1 MRRRRFLSSVG
12 EAGGA
17 ALVTTLFG
25 PETIRNVEAAAQRTT
40 GASPEDLARDENYWS
55 EIQQAFSVTRSIIN
69 LNNGGVCPSPRMV
82 TEAFVRYVWESEEAP
97 VYTMWQILQPRK
109 ENVRQRLAVL
119 FGCDPE
125 EVALVRNTSEAMEI
139 LLLGLD
145 LQSGDEILTTTQD
158 YGRMLTTIRQRV
170 RREGID
176 LKFIQIPTPAETDE
190 EVVEGFRNAITDK
203 TRVILMSHQIN
214 LTGQILPVK
223 AVCDVAREHGIEV
236 MVDGAHSFA
245 QFDFKLEDIGCDY
258 FGTSLHKW
266 LLAPKG
272 TGMLYVKK
280 DKIPKIWPMMPAP
293 ERMDADIRKY
303 EEIGTHPAAN
313 FVAVGEAITFHN
325 TVGAKNKEARLRYL
339 KDTWADRL
347 SALPNTELHT
357 SKQPQV
363 ELRHREHQPDDGR
376 GAPAPRLL
384 LGESTTSSSLPSC
397 TRSSRDSGSPRTST
411 RPWPSSTTSATC
423 TRTSPG
429 TASRSRPD
437 TSMNVGYPPAPD
449 GLTLA

>member
-12 EAGGA
+12 EAGSA
-17 ALVTTLFG
+17 AFVTTLFG
-25 PETIRNVEAAAQRTT
+25 PETIHNVEAAAQRTS
-40 GASPEDLARDENYWS
+40 GRSPDDLAGDENYWS
-55 EIQQAFSVTRSIIN
+55 EVQQAFSVSRSIIN

-82 TEAFVRYVWESEEAP
+82 TEAFVRYTWQQEEAP
-97 VYTMWQILQPRK
+97 VYTMWQVLEPRK
-109 ENVRQRLAVL
+109 ENVRQRLATV

-139 LLLGLD
+139 LLLGMD
-145 LQSGDEILTTTQD
+145 LESGDEILTTTQD
-158 YGRMLTTIRQRV
+158 YGRMLTTIRQRI

-176 LKFIQIPTPAETDE
+176 LKFIQIPTPSETDE
-190 EVVEGFRNAITDK
+190 EVVEGFKNAITDRTK
-203 TRVILMSHQIN
+203 IILMSHQIN

-223 AVCDVAREHGIEV
+223 AVCDVARERGVEV

-245 QFDFKLEDIGCDY
+245 QFDFKQKDIGCDY

-313 FVAVGEAITFHN
+313 FVAIGEAITFHN

-339 KDTWADRL
+339 KNTWADRL
-347 SALPNTELHT
+347 SALPDTELHT
-357 SKQPQV
+357 SRDPKMSCAIGNINLKTV
-363 ELRHREHQPDDGR
+363 E
-376 GAPAPRLL
+376 APRLRDYFWDKHHIIVTPIMHEEFQGL
-384 LGESTTSSSLPSC
+384 RITPNLYTTMAELDYFCNVYEHVAKNGLPK
-397 TRSSRDSGSPRTST
+397 
-411 RPWPSSTTSATC
+411 SA
-423 TRTSPG
+423 
-429 TASRSRPD
+429 
-437 TSMNVGYPPAPD
+437 
-449 GLTLA
+449 

>member
-1 MRRRRFLSSVG
+1 MLRRSFLSSVG

-25 PETIRNVEAAAQRTT
+25 PEAIRGVEAANRQAADR
-40 GASPEDLARDENYWS
+40 SPEEIARDESYWADV
-55 EIQQAFSVTRSIIN
+55 QQAFSVSRSIIN

-82 TEAFVRYVWESEEAP
+82 TEAFVRYTWEQEEAP
-97 VYTMWQILQPRK
+97 VYTMWQILEPRK
-109 ENVRQRLAVL
+109 EHVRQRLAGL

-139 LLLGLD
+139 LLLGMD
-145 LQSGDEILTTTQD
+145 LKSGDEVLTTTQD
-158 YGRMLTTIRQRV
+158 YGRMLTTLRQRT
-170 RREGID
+170 RREGIEIR
-176 LKFIQIPTPAETDE
+176 FIQIPTPAETDE
-190 EVVEGFRNAITDK
+190 EVVEGFRNAITDR
-203 TRVILMSHQIN
+203 TRIILMSHQIN
-214 LTGQILPVK
+214 LTGQILPVRE
-223 AVCDVAREHGIEV
+223 VCEVARERGVEV

-245 QFDFKLEDIGCDY
+245 QFDFRQEDIGCDY

-293 ERMDADIRKY
+293 ERMDADIRKF

-325 TVGAKNKEARLRYL
+325 TVGGKRKEARLRYL

-347 SALPNTELHT
+347 SALPGTELHT
-357 SKQPQV
+357 SRDPKMSCAIGNIDLQAIEPARLRDYFWEKHHIIVTPIQHDEFRGLRITPNLYTTMGELDYFCEAYEQV
-363 ELRHREHQPDDGR
+363 ARHG
-376 GAPAPRLL
+376 
-384 LGESTTSSSLPSC
+384 LPK
-397 TRSSRDSGSPRTST
+397 
-411 RPWPSSTTSATC
+411 SA
-423 TRTSPG
+423 
-429 TASRSRPD
+429 
-437 TSMNVGYPPAPD
+437 
-449 GLTLA
+449 

>member
-25 PETIRNVEAAAQRTT
+25 PETIRSVEAAAQRTAGT
-40 GASPEDLARDENYWS
+40 SPEDLARDENYWS

-82 TEAFVRYVWESEEAP
+82 TEAFVRYIWESEEAP

-109 ENVRQRLAVL
+109 ENVRQRLAVV

-139 LLLGLD
+139 LLLGMD

-190 EVVEGFRNAITDK
+190 EVVEGFRGAITDK
-203 TRVILMSHQIN
+203 TRIILMSHQIN

-223 AVCDVAREHGIEV
+223 AVCDLARERGIEV

-293 ERMDADIRKY
+293 ERMDEDIRKY

-357 SKQPQV
+357 S
-363 ELRHREHQPDDGR
+363 RD
-376 GAPAPRLL
+376 PRLSCAIGNINL
-384 LGESTTSSSLPSC
+384 TTVEPPRLRDYFWEKHHIIVTPIMHEEFQGLRITPNLYTTMAELDYFCNVYEDVARNGLPK
-397 TRSSRDSGSPRTST
+397 
-411 RPWPSSTTSATC
+411 SA
-423 TRTSPG
+423 
-429 TASRSRPD
+429 
-437 TSMNVGYPPAPD
+437 
-449 GLTLA
+449 

>member
-1 MRRRRFLSSVG
+1 MLRRRFLSSVG

-25 PETIRNVEAAAQRTT
+25 PETIRSVEAANRQAAGR
-40 GASPEDLARDENYWS
+40 SPEELARDESYWT
-55 EIQQAFSVTRSIIN
+55 EVQQAFSVSRSIIN

-82 TEAFVRYVWESEEAP
+82 TEAFVRYIWEQEEAP
-97 VYTMWQILQPRK
+97 VYTMWQILEPRK
-109 ENVRQRLAVL
+109 EHVRQRLAGL

-139 LLLGLD
+139 LLLGMD
-145 LQSGDEILTTTQD
+145 LKSGDEVLTTTQD
-158 YGRMLTTIRQRV
+158 YGRMLTTLGQRV

-176 LKFIQIPTPAETDE
+176 IRYIQVPTPAETDE
-190 EVVEGFRNAITDK
+190 EIVEGFRNAITDR
-203 TRVILMSHQIN
+203 TRILLMSHQIN

-223 AVCDVAREHGIEV
+223 AVTDMARERGVEV

-245 QFDFKLEDIGCDY
+245 QFDFRQEDIGCDY

-280 DKIPKIWPMMPAP
+280 EKIPKIWPLMPAP
-293 ERMDADIRKY
+293 ERMDADIRKF

-325 TVGAKNKEARLRYL
+325 TVGARRKEARLRYL

-347 SALPNTELHT
+347 SALPGTELHT
-357 SKQPQV
+357 SRNPKMSCAIGNINLKSIEPPKLRDYFWDRHHIIVTPILHEEFQGLRITPNLYTTMG
-363 ELRHREHQPDDGR
+363 ELDYFCETYEKVARNG
-376 GAPAPRLL
+376 
-384 LGESTTSSSLPSC
+384 LPK
-397 TRSSRDSGSPRTST
+397 
-411 RPWPSSTTSATC
+411 SA
-423 TRTSPG
+423 
-429 TASRSRPD
+429 
-437 TSMNVGYPPAPD
+437 
-449 GLTLA
+449 

>member
-25 PETIRNVEAAAQRTT
+25 PETIRNVEAAAQRTA

-82 TEAFVRYVWESEEAP
+82 TEAFVRYIWESEEAP

-245 QFDFKLEDIGCDY
+245 QFDFKLAGHRLRLLRHQPSQVAARPQGHRDALREEGQDPEDLAHDAGSRAHGRGHPQVRGDRHPSRRQLRGCRRSDHLPQH
-258 FGTSLHKW
+258 G
-266 LLAPKG
+266 G
-272 TGMLYVKK
+272 REEQGG
-280 DKIPKIWPMMPAP
+280 PAP
-293 ERMDADIRKY
+293 
-303 EEIGTHPAAN
+303 
-313 FVAVGEAITFHN
+313 
-325 TVGAKNKEARLRYL
+325 
-339 KDTWADRL
+339 
-347 SALPNTELHT
+347 LPEGHL
-357 SKQPQV
+357 
-363 ELRHREHQPDDGR
+363 GR
-376 GAPAPRLL
+376 PPVSAPRIPN
-384 LGESTTSSSLPSC
+384 ST
-397 TRSSRDSGSPRTST
+397 PRGT
-411 RPWPSSTTSATC
+411 
-423 TRTSPG
+423 PG
-429 TASRSRPD
+429 
-437 TSMNVGYPPAPD
+437 
-449 GLTLA
+449 